1 MLGRFESRSRP
12 GPVNRPQGTLLVE
25 IQRPRPGLFAS
36 EPILMVATVIA
47 VLYFGR
53 PILIP
58 IALAVTLNFLL
69 APAVIYLHRFR
80 IRRVPAVIIVVV
92 IAGSLIGGIGWV
104 VARQL
109 VRIAEDLPNYRANL
123 HSKVTT
129 LHSPGANPVSQAIR
143 GVREV
148 GQEFSAPES
157 APAATANPGRTPAPQ
172 ASPPKGQAATAAASP
187 VVPAPVT
194 P

>member
-80 IRRVPAVIIVVV
+80 IRRVPGVIIVVV

-123 HSKVTT
+123 HAKVTT
-129 LHSPGANPVSQAIR
+129 LHSPGANPVGQAIR

-148 GQEFSAPES
+148 GQEFSAPSEP
-157 APAATANPGRTPAPQ
+157 APATTGNPGQTPA
-172 ASPPKGQAATAAASP
+172 SPT
-187 VVPAPVT
+187 PA
-194 P
+194 

>member
-69 APAVIYLHRFR
+69 APVVIYLHRFR

-92 IAGSLIGGIGWV
+92 IAGSLIGGVGWV

-109 VRIAEDLPNYRANL
+109 VRIAEDLPNYRMNL
-123 HSKVTT
+123 RSKMAA
-129 LHSPGANPVSQAIR
+129 LHSPGVNPVGEAIR

-148 GQEFSAPES
+148 GREFSETPES
-157 APAATANPGRTPAPQ
+157 APG
-172 ASPPKGQAATAAASP
+172 
-187 VVPAPVT
+187 
-194 P
+194 